1 MSYNS
6 HMPHPTALDIHVRAR
21 LQTCDPA
28 LLSPCWWAWISI
40 IKTLQLSA
48 WCHPS
53 HTIHLSA
60 GQRQLKCQAYSLSED
75 AARAYFLCLCMMR
88 ASPRWLLFKILPVR
102 CAGLR
107 SCGKRCRGGGKRG
120 HHPITIWI
128 WSSLQCSLLQWPLL
142 LLGKT
147 QDYLAVDA
155 GETYKITSQTETIQ
169 NLHHSID
176 LTSVVVDI
184 FILKSSFCIWLI
196 LK

>member
-1 MSYNS
+1 MWSS
-6 HMPHPTALDIHVRAR
+6 
-21 LQTCDPA
+21 
-28 LLSPCWWAWISI
+28 LLSPCWWAWISV

-88 ASPRWLLFKILPVR
+88 ASLRWLLFRILPVR

-128 WSSLQCSLLQWPLL
+128 WSSLQRSLLQRPLL

-169 NLHHSID
+169 NLYHSID
-176 LTSVVVDI
+176 STSVVVDI
-184 FILKSSFCIWLI
+184 FILKSSFCIWFA
-196 LK
+196 LKW